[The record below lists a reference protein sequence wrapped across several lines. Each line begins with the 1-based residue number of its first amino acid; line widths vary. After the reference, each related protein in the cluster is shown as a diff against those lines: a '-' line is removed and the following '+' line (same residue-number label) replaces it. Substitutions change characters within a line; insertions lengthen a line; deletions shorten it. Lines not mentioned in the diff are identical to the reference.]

1 MELADVDSRTQI
13 GVIGSGYWGPN
24 LIRNFAEMPGCDLA
38 AIADLSDA
46 RLDAMTT
53 RYRGVKTT
61 TDYRQLFDLD
71 LDAVAICT
79 PPHTHHEI
87 AKDCLEQGLHVLV
100 EKPMTTNSTDARDL
114 IDVAARCNRVLM
126 VGHTFI
132 YNSAVQ
138 TLRRMM
144 AEGSLG
150 AIHYI
155 DAVRVGLGLYHP
167 TVNVIWDLAPHD
179 VSILTYL
186 LGATPVQVSAEGA
199 ACVHPSVEDVAYLTL
214 TFPGGVLTHIRV
226 SWLDPSKTRR
236 ITVVGSEKMA
246 TYDDVETNE
255 KIKIYDKG
263 VEALKPSNSFG
274 EFQFNYRYGDIVA
287 PFIEFQEPLRVQAEH
302 FIECVRTGSP
312 PITDGHAGLQ
322 VVTIIEALQESL
334 RGGGR
339 PVAIA
344 GLLAPLDAHHHNGAV
359 LS

>member
-1 MELADVDSRTQI
+1 MEKTRV

-24 LIRNFAEMPGCDLA
+24 LIRNFAEMPNCELRG
-38 AIADLSDA
+38 IADLSVA
-46 RLDAMTT
+46 RLEAMTA
-53 RYRGVKTT
+53 RYPGVGTT
-61 TDYRQLFDLD
+61 TDYRELFDQG
-71 LDAVAICT
+71 LDAVVVCT
-79 PPHTHHEI
+79 PPHTHHQI
-87 AKDCLEQGLHVLV
+87 AKDCLEQDLHVLV
-100 EKPMTTNSTDARDL
+100 EKPMTTSSRDARDL
-114 IDVAARCNRVLM
+114 IEVAARRDRVLM
-126 VGHTFI
+126 VGHTFV

-138 TLRRMM
+138 ALKRMM
-144 AEGSLG
+144 DDGRLG

-167 TVNVIWDLAPHD
+167 TVNVVWDLAPHD
-179 VSILTYL
+179 ISILTYL
-186 LGATPVQVSAEGA
+186 LGGMPVKVSADGS
-199 ACVHPSVEDVAYLTL
+199 ACVHPAVEDVAYLTL

-236 ITVVGSEKMA
+236 ITVVGSDKMV

-263 VEALKPSNSFG
+263 VEALKPSSSFG

-302 FIECVRTGSP
+302 FLECVRTGDR

-322 VVTIIEALQESL
+322 VVTVIEALQSSL
-334 RGGGR
+334 RSGQ
-339 PVAIA
+339 PVVLDE
-344 GLLAPLDAHHHNGAV
+344 LLESSPDVLDATGAA